1 MNISK
6 LRAEVIKHLLAR
18 QIGAVGE
25 GNQTLHQKVMTLEL
39 YGGGIKS
46 SLG

>member
-1 MNISK
+1 M
-6 LRAEVIKHLLAR
+6 RAEVIKLLLAR
-18 QIGAVGE
+18 QIGGVGR
-25 GNQTLHQKVMTLEL
+25 GSQNLHQKVMTLEL